1 LIEGFQVDDW
11 RGGAVFS
18 KIVWL
23 AVILL
28 LGPTTVFSQDSPK
41 DACHPPNTSTE
52 EAQARALATKPKV
65 IRVGGNVAASN
76 LIHQV
81 APEYPPIA
89 KTAHI
94 SGTVLLHAVIGKD
107 GTVEGLQYVS
117 GPPLLMKSAMDAVR
131 QWQYKPTF
139 LNGEPIGVDTTIS
152 VVFTLGGDKAGSA
165 QSSLTSSAPNS
176 PLGPSQSSSYDLPK
190 DPPSSQNAVTEDV
203 QAGTSV
209 SKRVRVD
216 ANVTPATLIYQVA
229 PVYPQEAKKQHI
241 QGTVLLH
248 AIITKD
254 GTIRTLEYLS
264 GPSELM
270 DSAINAVKQWRYK
283 ATMVNGEPVEVD
295 TKISVVFTLS
305 NN

>member
-1 LIEGFQVDDW
+1 
-11 RGGAVFS
+11 VFS

-23 AVILL
+23 AVISL
-28 LGPTTVFSQDSPK
+28 LGSTTVFSQDSPK

-52 EAQARALATKPKV
+52 EAQARASATKPKV
-65 IRVGGNVAASN
+65 IRVGSNVAASN

-107 GTVEGLQYVS
+107 GTVEDLQYVS

-152 VVFTLGGDKAGSA
+152 VVFTLGGDKSGSA
-165 QSSLTSSAPNS
+165 QSSVTSS
-176 PLGPSQSSSYDLPK
+176 PLGPSQSSSHDVPK
-190 DPPSSQNAVTEDV
+190 DPPSSQNTVTEDV

-209 SKRVRVD
+209 AKPIRVD

-229 PVYPQEAKKQHI
+229 PVYPKEAKKQHI
-241 QGTVLLH
+241 QGTVLLD
-248 AIITKD
+248 AIIMKD

-264 GPSELM
+264 GPPELM

-283 ATMVNGEPVEVD
+283 TTMVNGEPVEVD
-295 TKISVVFTLS
+295 TKISVVFTLA
-305 NN
+305 N